1 MNKILFFLYDNV
13 HGNSIDDYF
22 PFNTKPLCICFLLN
36 SHIDHFIQCWKF
48 NKNLSDRAS
57 IENFYFVCN
66 LTTFKFFMSKFFEKC
81 EGVVWTSDSIVSWN
95 RFKSTLYVKNKSRI
109 KFDELIICL
118 AVQAD
123 N

>member
-1 MNKILFFLYDNV
+1 MEIQLMIIFRSTRNRCASVSFSIPITLIILYSA
-13 HGNSIDDYF
+13 GNS
-22 PFNTKPLCICFLLN
+22 TKICRIGRQLK
-36 SHIDHFIQCWKF
+36 II
-48 NKNLSDRAS
+48 
-57 IENFYFVCN
+57 FVCN

-95 RFKSTLYVKNKSRI
+95 RFKSTPYVKIKSRI